1 MDNGTPPGN
10 AFTTLL
16 ARAAEPDGVDATAL
30 RYHDTSVSYRD
41 LAERAAR
48 AGAGLARLGVQP
60 ENRVL
65 FLMKDSPAMVAAWL
79 GTLHIGAVAVA
90 YNIRASAA
98 EIRHAVTDSRCRA
111 LVVDADY
118 LPLVREALDGLEY
131 MPALVSDAGDVD
143 VVPLGRLEA
152 SDLEPETPFP
162 VRPDD
167 MAFWIYTSGTTGK
180 PKAVVHLHKDITIAA
195 DYMRGYMEVGSDDV
209 IFSTSKLFFA
219 YALGHSLLGGLS
231 AGATVVIDD
240 QWPDP
245 QTILALV
252 EKHRPTVFYSVPT
265 LYRNLLHD
273 GAASQPAFSCVRRF
287 CSAGEKLPVPLF
299 EGWLEATG
307 KPILE
312 GIGTSESI
320 FFFLGNRPEAVCP
333 GSSGKPLPWSELR
346 LTGDDGET
354 IEAPDFPGSLWV
366 RMPSVG
372 DRYWNHQAKSR
383 ATFVGE
389 WYRTGDIYSVDA
401 DGFWHHQG
409 RDDDMLKISGQW
421 VYPTEIEDV
430 AIAVDGVA
438 ETALV
443 GATNADG
450 LVRLHLFVVAHD
462 GVDQD
467 ALAETIKSTATE
479 RLAIYKVPRNIHFI
493 DAIPRTATG
502 KARRFLLRRQVEAVG
517 T

>member
-1 MDNGTPPGN
+1 MSDVTPPGAN
-10 AFTTLL
+10 AVATLL
-16 ARAAEPDGVDATAL
+16 ARAAEPTDATAL
-30 RYHDTSVSYRD
+30 RYHDTTVSYRE
-41 LAERAAR
+41 LATRTAR
-48 AGAGLARLGVQP
+48 AGAALQSLGVQP

-65 FLMKDSPAMVAAWL
+65 FLMKDSPAMVAAYL
-79 GTLHIGAVAVA
+79 GALHIGAVAVA

-98 EIRHAVTDSRCRA
+98 EIHHAVTDSRCVV
-111 LVVDADY
+111 LVADAEF
-118 LPLVREALDGLEY
+118 LPLCREALDGLAHPPL
-131 MPALVSDAGDVD
+131 MVSGTTDDD
-143 VVPLGRLEA
+143 VVPLA
-152 SDLEPETPFP
+152 SLDADIAEPDPPFP
-162 VRPDD
+162 VGPDD

-180 PKAVVHLHKDITIAA
+180 PKAVVHLHKDVAIAA
-195 DYMRGYMEVGSDDV
+195 DYMRGYMEVSPNDV

-231 AGATVVIDD
+231 VGATVVIDD

-245 QTILALV
+245 ATILALV

-265 LYRNLLHD
+265 LYRNLLHE
-273 GAASQPAFSCVRRF
+273 GAAAHPAFATIRRF

-299 EGWLEATG
+299 EGWLDSTG

-401 DGFWHHQG
+401 EGFWHHQG

-450 LVRLHLFVVAHD
+450 LVRLHLFVVARD
-462 GVDQD
+462 GVDRD
-467 ALAETIKSTATE
+467 ALAETIKTKATE

-502 KARRFLLRRQVEAVG
+502 KARRFLLRRQVEEVG
-517 T
+517 A

>member
-1 MDNGTPPGN
+1 MSDVTPPGAN
-10 AFTTLL
+10 AVATLL
-16 ARAAEPDGVDATAL
+16 ARAADPADATAL
-30 RYHDTSVSYRD
+30 RYHDTTVSYRE
-41 LAERAAR
+41 LATRTAR
-48 AGAGLARLGVQP
+48 AGAGLQRLGVQP
-60 ENRVL
+60 EQRVL
-65 FLMKDSPAMVAAWL
+65 FLMKDSPAMVAAYL
-79 GTLHIGAVAVA
+79 GALHIGAVAVA

-98 EIRHAVTDSRCRA
+98 EIRHAVTDSRCVV
-111 LVVDADY
+111 LVADAEF
-118 LPLVREALDGLEY
+118 LPLVREALDGLER
-131 MPALVSDAGDVD
+131 PPTLVGDAADGD
-143 VVPLGRLEA
+143 VVPLA
-152 SDLEPETPFP
+152 SLAADDLEPSAPFP
-162 VRPDD
+162 VSPDD

-180 PKAVVHLHKDITIAA
+180 PKAVVHLHKDVAIAA
-195 DYMRGYMEVGSDDV
+195 DYMRGYMEVGPDDV

-245 QTILALV
+245 ATILALV

-265 LYRNLLHD
+265 LYRNLLHE
-273 GAASQPAFSCVRRF
+273 GAAVHPAFTTIRRF
-287 CSAGEKLPVPLF
+287 CSAGEKLPVPLY
-299 EGWLEATG
+299 EGWLETTG

-333 GSSGKPLPWSELR
+333 GSSGRPLPWGELR
-346 LTGDDGET
+346 LTSDDGQPF
-354 IEAPDFPGSLWV
+354 EATDTPGSLWV
-366 RMPSVG
+366 RMSSVG
-372 DRYWNHQAKSR
+372 DRYWNHQTKSR

-389 WYRTGDIYSVDA
+389 WYRTGDMYSVDA
-401 DGFWHHQG
+401 DGYWHHQG

-430 AIAVDGVA
+430 VIAVDGVA

-443 GATNADG
+443 GAANADG
-450 LVRLHLFVVAHD
+450 LVRLHLFVVARD
-462 GVDQD
+462 GADRD
-467 ALAETIKSTATE
+467 ALAETIKARAAE

-502 KARRFLLRRQVEAVG
+502 KARRFLLRQQVEVEA
-517 T
+517 